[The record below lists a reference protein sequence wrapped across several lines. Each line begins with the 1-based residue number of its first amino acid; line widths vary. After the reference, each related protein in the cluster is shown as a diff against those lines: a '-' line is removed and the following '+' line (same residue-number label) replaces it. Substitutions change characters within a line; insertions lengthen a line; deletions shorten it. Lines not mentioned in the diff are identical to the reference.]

1 MILSG
6 IKGVLIK
13 VDEDNMT
20 MVIQKHE
27 GQYEYP
33 IAKELNISDY
43 KNLVGKEVDV
53 KLCDYSIIGAESI

>member
-13 VDEDNMT
+13 VDADNMT
-20 MVIQKHE
+20 MVIQKRE

-33 IAKELNISDY
+33 VARELDICKY
-43 KNLVGKEVDV
+43 KSLIGKEVDV
-53 KLCDYSIIGAESI
+53 KLCDYSIIGAELI